1 MCRHHGLPPQQ
12 QPHLGLNL
20 ASASVVAAV
29 AGPRRNLIPQGL
41 ERFTQGPLPSQAL
54 VEQISPSVTCILG
67 LNPSSFTLNGTNI
80 YLVGTGRRRVLID
93 AGERSEKTSR
103 VIALLEQVF
112 ADQGVDGLDEIICTH
127 LHHDHVG
134 GAEAIQRRFG
144 PCRVSKFPSPE
155 SEIVRREKQVEQEQ
169 LRLGLSSTTIPDSMR
184 LVQQGIDFERRP
196 YHRLQEGELISTQG
210 ASLRILHTPGHAPDH
225 VVIVLEEERAVF
237 TGDHVLGWGTSWV
250 EDLGDYVSSL
260 HKIANLSPLRLY
272 PGHGPCVMEALA
284 CLNRYLSHREQRER
298 QVLGDLQSS
307 FQTTTLELV
316 NRLYPSTAKHD
327 PRAVGNVEKIL
338 IKLQNEGIVVQLP
351 HSEWRLVG
359 NRL

>member
-1 MCRHHGLPPQQ
+1 MCRHHGLPP
-12 QPHLGLNL
+12 PGHLALNRT
-20 ASASVVAAV
+20 SAV
-29 AGPRRNLIPQGL
+29 GTRRNLIPQGL
-41 ERFTQGPLPSQAL
+41 ERFTQGPLPPQAL
-54 VEQISPSVTCILG
+54 VERISPTVTCILG

-93 AGERSEKTSR
+93 AGENSEKTSR
-103 VIALLEQVF
+103 VIGLLEQVF

-169 LRLGLSSTTIPDSMR
+169 HRLGLPSTTIPDSMR
-184 LVQQGIDFERRP
+184 LVQQGIDFERRA
-196 YHRLQEGELISTQG
+196 YHRLQEGDLISTQG
-210 ASLRILHTPGHAPDH
+210 ATLRILHTPGHAPDH
-225 VVIVLEEERAVF
+225 VVIVLQEERAVF

-260 HKIANLSPLRLY
+260 HKIASLSPLRLF
-272 PGHGPCVMEALA
+272 PGHGPCVVEALA
-284 CLNRYLSHREQRER
+284 CLNRYLSHREQREL
-298 QVLGDLQSS
+298 QVLGDLQSHY
-307 FQTTTLELV
+307 QTTTLELA

-327 PRAVGNVEKIL
+327 ARAVGNVDKIL
-338 IKLQNEGIVVQLP
+338 AKLEREGVVARLA
-351 HSEWRLVG
+351 HSTEWRLV